1 MRRPFLYWYVAAAAL
16 LVVAGGIWWN
26 KVSTDPHH
34 VFWGMVHQSLSTQ
47 AVTIQASQQANG
59 TSVKQTVQYSLGA
72 TNMSHAITTLS
83 QPGTSV
89 TDEMI
94 GTPAA
99 DFTRYVDINTTQQ
112 SQSGKPLDF
121 SKVLGVWAKSDTT
134 TAARSGGTAVLLS
147 QAVLG
152 TGLPLGGV
160 AVPIA
165 NLSPDLRAKLE
176 GQIRGQNVYQVNFAT
191 VKKSQQHGR
200 EVYTYDVTLQPI
212 LYASML
218 KRYAQYVGM
227 HNLDQLDVNSFAG
240 QQSLALQLTVDVRSH
255 HLVSA
260 RAGNSAGSTTQ
271 TYTSYD
277 VPVRVSLPKN
287 AVSAT
292 ELQTRLSNL
301 QK

>member
-1 MRRPFLYWYVAAAAL
+1 MQMRTLMRRPFLYWYAAAAAL

-191 VKKSQQHGR
+191 VKKSYQH
-200 EVYTYDVTLQPI
+200 
-212 LYASML
+212 
-218 KRYAQYVGM
+218 AQ
-227 HNLDQLDVNSFAG
+227 
-240 QQSLALQLTVDVRSH
+240 ALR
-255 HLVSA
+255 
-260 RAGNSAGSTTQ
+260 
-271 TYTSYD
+271 
-277 VPVRVSLPKN
+277 PVRRHAQPRPARCEQFCWP
-287 AVSAT
+287 AVARSAADGGCAVASFGKR
-292 ELQTRLSNL
+292 QGG
-301 QK
+301 Q